1 MRRLRASGPEETR
14 LEWLKRLRNT
24 KPSPGLTE
32 VMHAKGWIEGG
43 DAHALAGS
51 ATASKP
57 RDNVMP
63 RSSEAGAPKPRRVW
77 GKRVRTE
84 YFREYMRAYRERKR
98 KAKEK

>member
-24 KPSPGLTE
+24 KPSSGLTE

-43 DAHALAGS
+43 DDYAGLARSAHA
-51 ATASKP
+51 K
-57 RDNVMP
+57 DNVTP
-63 RSSEAGAPKPRRVW
+63 RSSEAGAPKPKRVW

-84 YFREYMRAYRERKR
+84 YFREYMRAYRARKR
-98 KAKEK
+98 KAKEE

>member
-1 MRRLRASGPEETR
+1 MRHLRASGPEETR

-24 KPSPGLTE
+24 RPTSGLTE

-43 DAHALAGS
+43 DDHS
-51 ATASKP
+51 AARP
-57 RDNVMP
+57 GPVHNVMP
-63 RSSEAGAPKPRRVW
+63 RSSEAGASKPKRVW